1 MNYSSILIENFRGI
15 SKLELSDLKK
25 INLLVGRNNCG
36 KTSILE
42 AIFLLSGMS
51 NPQLPIN
58 IHSFRNLILTKD
70 EDFQFM
76 FYNFDFK
83 KRIHIQGFI
92 SDKSRELNISPIYES
107 SIHNNGQK
115 EFIMSRDSVGVS
127 QSSTEYTIEGIK
139 LDFKN
144 HKNENYQCTIKIKEN
159 KLNLAT
165 EYKEDLIC
173 TYLNHSTTLNV
184 NEKNM
189 ESLLV
194 QKDLSKILEILREI
208 EPRIND
214 IRMGAKG
221 MVFVDIGKDQYY
233 PINIMGD
240 GMGRVLNILAAIYSM
255 KNGIVLIDEME
266 TGLHHKSL
274 KTVWK
279 AILSA
284 SKKYNV
290 QVIAVTHSYECIE
303 ALSSFY
309 KETSS
314 NDDEIRL
321 FRIDKEEE
329 SYRAFKYSSD
339 LLESGV
345 TQSIEVR

>member
-115 EFIMSRDSVGVS
+115 EFVMSRDSVGVS
-127 QSSTEYTIEGIK
+127 QSSTEYTIEGIQ

-165 EYKEDLIC
+165 EYKEDLIF
-173 TYLNHSTTLNV
+173 TYLNHRTTLNV

-194 QKDLSKILEILREI
+194 QKYL
-208 EPRIND
+208 
-214 IRMGAKG
+214 
-221 MVFVDIGKDQYY
+221 
-233 PINIMGD
+233 
-240 GMGRVLNILAAIYSM
+240 
-255 KNGIVLIDEME
+255 
-266 TGLHHKSL
+266 
-274 KTVWK
+274 
-279 AILSA
+279 
-284 SKKYNV
+284 
-290 QVIAVTHSYECIE
+290 
-303 ALSSFY
+303 
-309 KETSS
+309 
-314 NDDEIRL
+314 
-321 FRIDKEEE
+321 
-329 SYRAFKYSSD
+329 
-339 LLESGV
+339 
-345 TQSIEVR
+345 